1 VRGAAAAAVDRTAG
15 CGCGAPGGGRTP
27 TAGGP
32 GPGRLAVGS
41 LADRV
46 SNSLLRVFA
55 AAQAMVVV
63 VTNCIPVNEAYAI
76 EYAPVLRTLH
86 VYVLRDSWSCS

>member
-1 VRGAAAAAVDRTAG
+1 VDSRLWLWRAG
-15 CGCGAPGGGRTP
+15 RADAQPRYGAP
-27 TAGGP
+27 AGP
-32 GPGRLAVGS
+32 GGRLAVGS